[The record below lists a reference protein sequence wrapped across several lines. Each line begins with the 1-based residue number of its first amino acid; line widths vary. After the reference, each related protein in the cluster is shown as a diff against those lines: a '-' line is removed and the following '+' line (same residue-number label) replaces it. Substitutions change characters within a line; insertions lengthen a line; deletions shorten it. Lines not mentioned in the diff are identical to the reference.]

1 MSIIASTTTG
11 QLAGS
16 DHKGVLRFAGIPFA
30 AAPVGDRRFAPPA
43 PAEPWDG
50 VRDATAFGPVAPQT
64 AGTIEMLAGAGAP
77 DWDEDCL
84 SLNVFTP
91 SLDGQRPVMVWIHGG
106 GFTGG
111 SGSIP
116 WYDGSSLVRRGDV
129 VVVTINYRLGA
140 FGWLYLGGVDPSL
153 ASSGNAGLLDQVA
166 ALEWV
171 RDNIASFGGDP
182 DRVTVFGES
191 AGAMS
196 VATLMG
202 TPAAAGLFSG
212 AIAQS
217 GAAHNVWDT
226 AGAHELT
233 ERIMAE
239 LDVTDVAGL
248 RAVDAAALL
257 AAQSKV
263 ATELTAERVQRPE
276 GDVLGLP
283 FGPVLDGDV
292 LPVAPLDAIA
302 AGSAANVALITGTT
316 RDEWRLFGM
325 MLRSVD
331 DEETLLRRLGRMVE
345 DPHQM
350 SSVYRQAHDD
360 ASHDAMWNQI
370 MTDRVFR
377 IPAIRLAETQA
388 VHQPDATFMYLFEWA
403 STAFDGR
410 LGSCH
415 ALEIP
420 FVFDNLD
427 GPGVT
432 MFTGDDPPADL
443 GDAMS
448 EAWLAFA
455 HRRHPAHDGLADWP
469 AYECDGRATMHFDT
483 TQRVEHDP
491 AAGVRLAW
499 AGSI

>member
-1 MSIIASTTTG
+1 MSVIANTTAG

-16 DHKGVLRFAGIPFA
+16 HNDGVMRFAGIAFA
-30 AAPVGDRRFAPPA
+30 AAPVGARRFAAPA
-43 PAEPWDG
+43 AAEPWDG
-50 VRDATAFGPVAPQT
+50 VRDATGFGQVAPQS

-84 SLNVFTP
+84 TLNVFTP
-91 SLDGQRPVMVWIHGG
+91 SLDGDRPVMVWIHGG

-116 WYDGSSLVRRGDV
+116 WYDGSQLVRRGDV
-129 VVVTINYRLGA
+129 VVVTLNYRLGA
-140 FGWLYLGGVDPSL
+140 FGWLYLGGVDPAW

-166 ALEWV
+166 ALQWV
-171 RDNIASFGGDP
+171 QDNISSFGGDP
-182 DRVTVFGES
+182 QRVTVFGES

-202 TPAAAGLFSG
+202 TPAATGLFSG

-233 ERIMAE
+233 ARIMAE
-239 LDVTDVAGL
+239 LGVTDVAGL
-248 RAVDAAALL
+248 QAVDATALL
-257 AAQSKV
+257 AAQNKV
-263 ATELTAERVQRPE
+263 ATELTSERVQRANA
-276 GDVLGLP
+276 DVLGLP
-283 FGPVLDGDV
+283 FGPVLDGEV
-292 LPVAPLDAIA
+292 LPVMPLEAIA
-302 AGSAANVALITGTT
+302 SGSAANVALLTGTT
-316 RDEWRLFGM
+316 REEWRLFGM

-331 DEETLLRRLGRMVE
+331 DEEMLLRRLGRMVE

-388 VHQPDATFMYLFEWA
+388 THQSDATFMYLFEWA

-420 FVFDNLD
+420 FVFDNLTQR
-427 GPGVT
+427 GVT
-432 MFTGDDPPADL
+432 MFTGDDPPQGL
-443 GDAMS
+443 SDAMS
-448 EAWLAFA
+448 DAWLAFA
-455 HRRHPAHDGLADWP
+455 HRRNPSHPDLPDWP
-469 AYECDGRATMHFDT
+469 AYDTDARATMHFGVT
-483 TQRVEHDP
+483 NRLEHDP
-491 AAGVRLAW
+491 AGGIRLAW
-499 AGSI
+499 DGSL

>member
-1 MSIIASTTTG
+1 MSVIASATSG
-11 QLAGS
+11 RLAGTHT
-16 DHKGVLRFAGIPFA
+16 DGVVRFAGIPYA
-30 AAPVGDRRFAPPA
+30 AAPVGPRRFAPPA
-43 PAEPWDG
+43 PVEAWEG
-50 VRDATAFGPVAPQT
+50 VRDASSFGPVPPQA

-84 SLNVFTP
+84 TLNVFTP
-91 SLDGQRPVMVWIHGG
+91 SLDGERPVMVWIHGG

-111 SGSIP
+111 SGSVP
-116 WYDGSSLVRRGDV
+116 WYDGSALVRGGDV

-140 FGWLYLGGVDPSL
+140 FGWLYLGGVDP
-153 ASSGNAGLLDQVA
+153 AHAASGNAGLLDQVA
-166 ALEWV
+166 ALQWV

-182 DRVTVFGES
+182 GRVTVFGES

-239 LDVTDVAGL
+239 LNVTDVAGL
-248 RAVDAAALL
+248 QAVDAAALL
-257 AAQSKV
+257 AAQTKA
-263 ATELTAERVQRPE
+263 ATELTTERVKRPE
-276 GDVLGLP
+276 ADVLGLP
-283 FGPVLDGDV
+283 FGPVLDGVV
-292 LPVAPLDAIA
+292 LPVAPLEAIA
-302 AGSAANVALITGTT
+302 AGSAADVALLTGTT

-331 DEETLLRRLGRMVE
+331 DEEMLLRRLGRMVE

-388 VHQPDATFMYLFEWA
+388 THQPDATFMYLFEWA

-420 FVFDNLD
+420 FVFNNLD

-432 MFTGDDPPADL
+432 MFTGDDPPQAL
-443 GDAMS
+443 ADAMT

-455 HRRHPAHDGLADWP
+455 HRHNPGHSGLPQWP
-469 AYECDGRATMHFDT
+469 AYDAAQRATMHFDV

-499 AGSI
+499 DGSL

>member
-1 MSIIASTTTG
+1 MTAIATTATG
-11 QLAGS
+11 QVQGS
-16 DHKGVLRFAGIPFA
+16 DHGGVLRFAGIPFA
-30 AAPVGDRRFAPPA
+30 APAVGERRFAAPEPA
-43 PAEPWDG
+43 PPWQG
-50 VRDATAFGPVAPQT
+50 VRDATSAGPVAPQM

-84 SLNVFTP
+84 TLNVFTP
-91 SLDGQRPVMVWIHGG
+91 SLDGDRPVMVWIHGG

-111 SGSIP
+111 SGSIA
-116 WYDGSSLVRRGDV
+116 WYDGSALVRRGDV

-140 FGWLYLGGVDPSL
+140 FGWLYLGGVDPDH
-153 ASSGNAGLLDQVA
+153 AGSGNVGLLDQVA
-166 ALEWV
+166 ALQWV

-182 DRVTVFGES
+182 NRVTVFGES

-239 LDVTDVAGL
+239 LGVTDVAGL

-257 AAQSKV
+257 AAQSKA
-263 ATELTAERVQRPE
+263 ATELTTERVKRPE
-276 GDVLGLP
+276 ADVLGLP
-283 FGPVLDGDV
+283 FGPVLDGVV
-292 LPVAPLDAIA
+292 LPVPLLEAIT
-302 AGSAANVALITGTT
+302 AGSAADVALLTGTT

-331 DEETLLRRLGRMVE
+331 DEEMLLRRLGRMVE

-350 SSVYRQAHDD
+350 SSVYRQVHDD
-360 ASHDAMWNQI
+360 ASHDALWNLV

-377 IPAIRLAETQA
+377 IPAIRLAEAQA
-388 VHQPDATFMYLFEWA
+388 THQPDATFMYQFEWA

-420 FVFDNLD
+420 FVFHNLD

-432 MFTGDDPPADL
+432 MFTGDNPPATLADV
-443 GDAMS
+443 MS

-455 HRRHPAHDGLADWP
+455 HRRNPSHGGLAQWP
-469 AYECDGRATMHFDT
+469 AYDTAARATMHFDV

-499 AGSI
+499 DGSI